1 MGAIYENIKEQNRG
15 KEHKMLLAF
24 DGMIADVLN
33 SNQFNPVVTELF
45 IRCIKLN
52 IAFVF
57 TTQSNFL

>member
-1 MGAIYENIKEQNRG
+1 MGAVYENIKEQNRG

-33 SNQFNPVVTELF
+33 SNQFNSVVTELF

>member
-33 SNQFNPVVTELF
+33 SNQFNSVVTESF

>member
-15 KEHKMLLAF
+15 KERKMLLAF

-33 SNQFNPVVTELF
+33 SNQFNSVVTELF

>member
-15 KEHKMLLAF
+15 KKHKMLLAF

>member
-33 SNQFNPVVTELF
+33 SNQFNSVVTELF
-45 IRCIKLN
+45 IICIKLN

>member
-1 MGAIYENIKEQNRG
+1 MGDIYENIKEQNRG

-33 SNQFNPVVTELF
+33 SNQFNSVVTELF